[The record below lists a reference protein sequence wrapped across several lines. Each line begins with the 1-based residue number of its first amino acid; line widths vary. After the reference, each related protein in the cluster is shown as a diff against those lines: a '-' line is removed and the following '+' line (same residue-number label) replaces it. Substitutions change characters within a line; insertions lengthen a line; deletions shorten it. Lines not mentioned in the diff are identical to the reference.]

1 MALQYSRPSISE
13 YIGAQGLPQPY
24 AYGTPIGLNM
34 QAADKIQTTF
44 DAVDAAAAGFIK
56 PTKVLDKHQDYINN
70 IQSQYQTKV
79 DDLASINDPFAAK
92 RALTS
97 LAKEYTN
104 ELTMGDVASA
114 KKEYDRVMGL
124 MAEANKLNA
133 EGKVT
138 NNDRYVDIQRQLAAH
153 TFDPL
158 RPNFN
163 TGVTNVMERMDRNKW
178 QQEWA
183 GKFKAD
189 GDASGYKISG
199 YANGAPVYVNNKGE
213 HVSYSEVYNALQGS
227 LAGNQQYQREKANDR
242 LAAKEGYDV
251 NGVGA
256 SIYQLTNEDVIA
268 AAKTLIGSAP
278 TLSEKATA
286 EQKAQYE
293 VALAN
298 YEQKV
303 ANLDALV
310 GSDPNS
316 PEMMAIKDQ
325 LFDVAYDRSVIDVVA
340 QANAYSKIEQDI
352 KFGPKPNADDG
363 SSKKTNT
370 PATPILSKTTSHDIT
385 SHKIQSSAD
394 AQQKINDY
402 DATIA
407 NNQARLDSI
416 DPNSPTANYER
427 TLYTLNIEAATKE
440 KNKLETYRKN
450 VEEDVKKE
458 NPVSD
463 ATVEKLL
470 NILPSGY
477 SLGDYEAEIATLEAS
492 ARYNV
497 GYKPTA
503 NYTNTTEKLLANGL
517 NRIDFDKYKEQI
529 SKQQQLIDERMKL
542 YSQQTDTPVK
552 MSLVPVEGD
561 NGVNQMIQD
570 NIAADINTTPAV
582 WATMDAQGNLVPLR
596 ESGVDDGATFKNV
609 AMSGVSLS
617 TTLGKQSFDGVIEYS
632 NDGGETY
639 TALRGPFVRI
649 EDSDLVAK
657 AMDKNIT
664 TEANKY
670 AKVKSK
676 AEQLQIQN
684 NISAYLQ
691 AKQASLGA
699 SIGDEVVN
707 LSTRMELPIQSVKAN
722 AKVGTASS
730 TLVKDG
736 SKAYT
741 FRFSNPEQYKKY
753 VDAFNGS
760 APFSS
765 HDSTNTITFKKA
777 DDFKKFINNV
787 SK

>member
-1 MALQYSRPSISE
+1 M
-13 YIGAQGLPQPY
+13 
-24 AYGTPIGLNM
+24 
-34 QAADKIQTTF
+34 
-44 DAVDAAAAGFIK
+44 
-56 PTKVLDKHQDYINN
+56 
-70 IQSQYQTKV
+70 
-79 DDLASINDPFAAK
+79 
-92 RALTS
+92 
-97 LAKEYTN
+97 
-104 ELTMGDVASA
+104 
-114 KKEYDRVMGL
+114 
-124 MAEANKLNA
+124 
-133 EGKVT
+133 
-138 NNDRYVDIQRQLAAH
+138 
-153 TFDPL
+153 
-158 RPNFN
+158 
-163 TGVTNVMERMDRNKW
+163 
-178 QQEWA
+178 
-183 GKFKAD
+183 
-189 GDASGYKISG
+189 
-199 YANGAPVYVNNKGE
+199 
-213 HVSYSEVYNALQGS
+213 
-227 LAGNQQYQREKANDR
+227 
-242 LAAKEGYDV
+242 
-251 NGVGA
+251 
-256 SIYQLTNEDVIA
+256 
-268 AAKTLIGSAP
+268 
-278 TLSEKATA
+278 
-286 EQKAQYE
+286 
-293 VALAN
+293 
-298 YEQKV
+298 
-303 ANLDALV
+303 
-310 GSDPNS
+310 
-316 PEMMAIKDQ
+316 
-325 LFDVAYDRSVIDVVA
+325 
-340 QANAYSKIEQDI
+340 
-352 KFGPKPNADDG
+352 
-363 SSKKTNT
+363 
-370 PATPILSKTTSHDIT
+370 
-385 SHKIQSSAD
+385 
-394 AQQKINDY
+394 
-402 DATIA
+402 
-407 NNQARLDSI
+407 
-416 DPNSPTANYER
+416 
-427 TLYTLNIEAATKE
+427 
-440 KNKLETYRKN
+440 
-450 VEEDVKKE
+450 
-458 NPVSD
+458 
-463 ATVEKLL
+463 
-470 NILPSGY
+470 
-477 SLGDYEAEIATLEAS
+477 EAS